1 MSNCR
6 HIHLCQ
12 TEFILSSPCISIGVE
27 FFHVC
32 LIICVCSWI
41 GLGVF
46 AFVCVPRDPIF
57 LRLLYA
63 ELGHFVSVYRW
74 IPRMCAN
81 ISAQNALDAQK
92 TVVYVKMTI
101 EFFFLIRGTIQIRLG
116 QEKNTVCRRFANI
129 FKIHWHDM
137 WTGSSFAITSGS
149 LNMHNKK
156 WAVIL

>member
-12 TEFILSSPCISIGVE
+12 TEFILSSPCIGIGVE

-101 EFFFLIRGTIQIRLG
+101 EFFF
-116 QEKNTVCRRFANI
+116 
-129 FKIHWHDM
+129 
-137 WTGSSFAITSGS
+137 SFAEQYKFGWDKRKIQFAKDLRTYSRFIG
-149 LNMHNKK
+149 MICGRE
-156 WAVIL
+156 AVLQLQVAL